1 MNRTEA
7 RERIMQLLYQM
18 DIQGDYSREFWER
31 YIETNFQKN
40 SQRDYAEQLSYAVA
54 EHIGEIDE
62 RLNAISSRWNTRR
75 MAKVDLA
82 IARLAL
88 GEIFYMDGIPEAVA
102 INEAVDLAKKYSTED
117 SRRFINGILG
127 QIVKK
132 KDEPNSKSDIGN

>member
-18 DIQGDYSREFWER
+18 DIQGDYSRECRER
-31 YIETNFQKN
+31 YLEANFRKN
-40 SQRDYAEQLSYAVA
+40 SQREYADQLSDAVA
-54 EHIGEIDE
+54 DHIGEIDE
-62 RLNAISSRWNTRR
+62 RLNAISSKWNTKR

-88 GEIFYMDGIPEAVA
+88 GEIFYMDAIPDAVA
-102 INEAVDLAKKYSTED
+102 INEAVDLAKKYSTDE

-132 KDEPNSKSDIGN
+132 KDAPNSELDIGN